1 MKRRQGRRRQSR
13 HVRPSCCGARLKYR
27 SLFKRV
33 RMETGMMRFE
43 GDWPGLF
50 IRGDDA
56 IGLMLSVRAVLDFA
70 EKSLL
75 PARLAEILMDLHR
88 LSTIADL
95 IDSDVVVVKSSDF
108 KEQGDTREEPLKN
121 ASYFRVCREE

>member
-1 MKRRQGRRRQSR
+1 
-13 HVRPSCCGARLKYR
+13 
-27 SLFKRV
+27 
-33 RMETGMMRFE
+33 METGMMRFQ

-56 IGLMLSVRAVLDFA
+56 IGLMVSARAVLDFA

-75 PARLAEILMDLHR
+75 PARLAEIVPYLHG

-95 IDSDVVVVKSSDF
+95 IDRDVVVVKSGDF

>member
-13 HVRPSCCGARLKYR
+13 HVRPSCCGARLKYG

-33 RMETGMMRFE
+33 RMETGMMRFQ

-56 IGLMLSVRAVLDFA
+56 IGLMVSARAVLDFA
-70 EKSLL
+70 EKSLP
-75 PARLAEILMDLHR
+75 PARLVEIAMDLHR
-88 LSTIADL
+88 LSTLADL
-95 IDSDVVVVKSSDF
+95 IDRDVVVSQS
-108 KEQGDTREEPLKN
+108 GDRKDDTI
-121 ASYFRVCREE
+121 

>member
-1 MKRRQGRRRQSR
+1 MKRKQDRRRQSR
-13 HVRPSCCGARLKYR
+13 HVRPSRCGARLKYG

-33 RMETGMMRFE
+33 RMETGMMRFQ

-56 IGLMLSVRAVLDFA
+56 IGLMVSARAVLDFA

-75 PARLAEILMDLHR
+75 PARLAEIVPYLHG

-95 IDSDVVVVKSSDF
+95 IDRDVVVVKSGDF